1 MKLSLSALVYT
12 AIGLGAIAAAAFVF
26 LQGQASQPGQLDRA
40 AIESLKTGDMKK
52 LVIHDSPRA
61 VSQAPFTDAE
71 GNQGQLSD
79 YAGKHVV
86 LNFWATWCAPCRKEM
101 PTLSALQKSMGGSDL
116 AVVTLATGRNPPP
129 AMKAFF
135 TEIGVENLP
144 LHRDPEQQIARDMEV
159 LGLPITVVVDPEGR
173 EVARLKGEADWNSD
187 SARAILSHMMSPP
200 AEG

>member
-26 LQGQASQPGQLDRA
+26 LQGPASQPGQLDRA
-40 AIESLKTGDMKK
+40 AIDSLKAGDMKK

-61 VSQAPFTDAE
+61 VSQAPFTDE
-71 GNQGQLSD
+71 DGNQGRLSD

-101 PTLSALQKSMGGSDL
+101 PTLSALQKSMGSSDL

-144 LHRDPEQQIARDMEV
+144 LHRDPEQQIAREMEV
-159 LGLPITVVVDPEGR
+159 LGLPITVILDPEGR
-173 EVARLKGEADWNSD
+173 EVARLKGEADWNSQ
-187 SARAILSHMMSPP
+187 SARAILSNMMSPP
-200 AEG
+200 AEE